1 MNGPLGGSLRQ
12 PSTQQ
17 QFSQCEPRDKNGQ
30 DENKKERIIPFLQL
44 GRLVPYSDR
53 KNMLS
58 DKVPALSVILQKKRR
73 HSSDRSDNLRDDSF
87 ACELMP
93 LNKAPKIDSTGKS
106 KPINFE
112 MEVEREVYFWILKG
126 IQEQCCINFD

>member
-1 MNGPLGGSLRQ
+1 MAPLGGSLRQ

-17 QFSQCEPRDKNGQ
+17 QTSQCEPRDKNGQ
-30 DENKKERIIPFLQL
+30 DENKKEKIIPFLQL

-53 KNMLS
+53 KTMLS

-73 HSSDRSDNLRDDSF
+73 HSSDRSDNLRSDDKF
-87 ACELMP
+87 DELMP

-106 KPINFE
+106 NSVPKVIFLQAAE
-112 MEVEREVYFWILKG
+112 FSG
-126 IQEQCCINFD
+126 